1 MKRNNLEYL
10 DMERVNSLLEG
21 FNKSTGFV
29 TAILDLN
36 GKILSKSGWRRI
48 CTDFRRITPL
58 TGERCTQS
66 DTILAQNCKDHE
78 TYHFYTCLNG
88 LVDVAVPI
96 IIQGEHVANL
106 FSGQFFFEK
115 PDLQFFKDQAIHFG
129 FDTASYLQA
138 LSEVPVVSKE
148 HVTKVMDFLLNMTQL
163 ISEMTLQRIEQI
175 ELNKALRQSEKA
187 LRESYERFRIAQDMS
202 PDGFTILRPVRGEQ
216 GIIVDFTWVYE
227 NAAIAAL
234 NGTDPEKVIGL
245 HLLDLFPDHRNSKMF
260 QMYQDVVLSGK
271 SQTLEI
277 GYEGESISRPIW
289 LRLVV
294 VPMTGD
300 IAILAQDLTE
310 RKHAEERLQF
320 QHDHDFLTNLYN
332 RGYLERALIRLQD
345 EQYLPVSLIIA
356 DTNGLKLINDS
367 FGHTMGDEVLR
378 KAAERLQ
385 HFAKPGDIVARYGG
399 DEFIMVLPNT
409 SRAEAEARLQE
420 IASTGSETEHDPIPL
435 TLAYGYDTRSS
446 LREDFAAVFKQA
458 EDMMYRN
465 KLYESSSTKNKTIK
479 LGINSLFA
487 ISVRESEHS
496 KRVIALCEF
505 IARKLQMST
514 IEIHRMRIAGLLHD
528 IGKIGVPESIL
539 NKPGTLSESEWEVIK
554 RHPETGFRILSAS
567 NEFADI
573 SGAILE
579 HHEHWD
585 GSGYPRGISGE
596 SISLQARIIT
606 VADAFD
612 AMTSSRS
619 YKHPMSI
626 KKAMLEL
633 NRCAGTHFEPS
644 IVRIFLDSYEEF
656 NSTE

>member
-1 MKRNNLEYL
+1 M
-10 DMERVNSLLEG
+10 
-21 FNKSTGFV
+21 
-29 TAILDLN
+29 
-36 GKILSKSGWRRI
+36 
-48 CTDFRRITPL
+48 
-58 TGERCTQS
+58 
-66 DTILAQNCKDHE
+66 
-78 TYHFYTCLNG
+78 
-88 LVDVAVPI
+88 
-96 IIQGEHVANL
+96 
-106 FSGQFFFEK
+106 
-115 PDLQFFKDQAIHFG
+115 
-129 FDTASYLQA
+129 
-138 LSEVPVVSKE
+138 
-148 HVTKVMDFLLNMTQL
+148 
-163 ISEMTLQRIEQI
+163 
-175 ELNKALRQSEKA
+175 
-187 LRESYERFRIAQDMS
+187 
-202 PDGFTILRPVRGEQ
+202 
-216 GIIVDFTWVYE
+216 YE
-227 NAAIAAL
+227 NAAIASL

-245 HLLDLFPDHRNSKMF
+245 HLLDLFPGHKHSAIFK
-260 QMYQDVVLSGK
+260 MYQEVAQSG
-271 SQTLEI
+271 SGQTMEI
-277 GYEGESISRPIW
+277 GYEGESISNPIW

-332 RGYLERALIRLQD
+332 RGFLERALIHLQD
-345 EQYLPVSLIIA
+345 ECFLPVSLIIA

-367 FGHTMGDEVLR
+367 FGHAIGDEVLR
-378 KAAERLQ
+378 KAAEHLQ

-409 SRAEAEARLQE
+409 SRAEAEARLQKIE
-420 IASTGSETEHDPIPL
+420 STEREAVQGSIQL
-435 TLAYGYDTRSS
+435 SLAYGYDTRSS
-446 LREDFAAVFKQA
+446 LQEDFAAVFKQA

-479 LGINSLFA
+479 LVINSLFA
-487 ISVRESEHS
+487 KSDRESEHS
-496 KRVIALCEF
+496 KRVSALCEF
-505 IARKLQMST
+505 IAKKLQMST

-528 IGKIGVPESIL
+528 IGKIGVPENIL
-539 NKPGTLSESEWEVIK
+539 NKPGTLSESEWEIIK

-619 YKHPMSI
+619 YKQPMSI
-626 KKAMLEL
+626 KMALLEL
-633 NRCAGTHFEPS
+633 KRCVGTHFEPS
-644 IVRIFLDSYEEF
+644 IVCVFLDSYEEF
-656 NSTE
+656 NSPE

>member
-1 MKRNNLEYL
+1 
-10 DMERVNSLLEG
+10 
-21 FNKSTGFV
+21 
-29 TAILDLN
+29 
-36 GKILSKSGWRRI
+36 
-48 CTDFRRITPL
+48 
-58 TGERCTQS
+58 
-66 DTILAQNCKDHE
+66 
-78 TYHFYTCLNG
+78 
-88 LVDVAVPI
+88 
-96 IIQGEHVANL
+96 
-106 FSGQFFFEK
+106 
-115 PDLQFFKDQAIHFG
+115 
-129 FDTASYLQA
+129 
-138 LSEVPVVSKE
+138 
-148 HVTKVMDFLLNMTQL
+148 
-163 ISEMTLQRIEQI
+163 
-175 ELNKALRQSEKA
+175 
-187 LRESYERFRIAQDMS
+187 
-202 PDGFTILRPVRGEQ
+202 
-216 GIIVDFTWVYE
+216 
-227 NAAIAAL
+227 
-234 NGTDPEKVIGL
+234 
-245 HLLDLFPDHRNSKMF
+245 
-260 QMYQDVVLSGK
+260 
-271 SQTLEI
+271 
-277 GYEGESISRPIW
+277 
-289 LRLVV
+289 
-294 VPMTGD
+294 MTGD

-332 RGYLERALIRLQD
+332 RGFLERALIHLQD
-345 EQYLPVSLIIA
+345 ECFLPVSLIIA

-367 FGHTMGDEVLR
+367 FGHAVGDEVLR

-409 SRAEAEARLQE
+409 SRAEAEARLQKIE
-420 IASTGSETEHDPIPL
+420 STEREAVQDSIQL
-435 TLAYGYDTRSS
+435 SLAYGYDTRSS
-446 LREDFAAVFKQA
+446 LQEDFAAVFKQA

-479 LGINSLFA
+479 LVINSLFA
-487 ISVRESEHS
+487 KSDRESEHS
-496 KRVIALCEF
+496 KRVSALCEF
-505 IARKLQMST
+505 IAKKLQMST

-528 IGKIGVPESIL
+528 IGKIGVPENIL
-539 NKPGTLSESEWEVIK
+539 NKPGTLSESEWEIIK

-633 NRCAGTHFEPS
+633 ERCAGTHFEPS
-644 IVRIFLDSYEEF
+644 IVRVFLDSYEEF
-656 NSTE
+656 NSPE

>member
-1 MKRNNLEYL
+1 MKRNSLEYL

-36 GKILSKSGWRRI
+36 GKILSKSGWRKI
-48 CTDFRRITPL
+48 CTDFHRINPL

-78 TYHFYTCLNG
+78 QYHFYTCLNG

-216 GIIVDFTWVYE
+216 GNIVDFTWVYE

-310 RKHAEERLQF
+310 RKQAEERLQF

-345 EQYLPVSLIIA
+345 ECFLPVSLIIA

-446 LREDFAAVFKQA
+446 LQEDFAAVFKQA

-479 LGINSLFA
+479 LVINSLFA
-487 ISVRESEHS
+487 KSNRESEHS
-496 KRVIALCEF
+496 KRVSALCEF

-514 IEIHRMRIAGLLHD
+514 IEIHRM
-528 IGKIGVPESIL
+528 V
-539 NKPGTLSESEWEVIK
+539 
-554 RHPETGFRILSAS
+554 
-567 NEFADI
+567 
-573 SGAILE
+573 
-579 HHEHWD
+579 
-585 GSGYPRGISGE
+585 
-596 SISLQARIIT
+596 
-606 VADAFD
+606 
-612 AMTSSRS
+612 
-619 YKHPMSI
+619 SI
-626 KKAMLEL
+626 KP
-633 NRCAGTHFEPS
+633 NTP
-644 IVRIFLDSYEEF
+644 
-656 NSTE
+656 